1 MARAAARKEGGSR
14 TVRAAGGA
22 FLCLAL
28 GLATAALAGDGALE
42 TAGRR
47 LRLAIEVRGNLRDSE
62 ANRFPSPFP
71 FRSDQLPVGQ
81 RQAFL
86 STVDP
91 GEHAELALVSLRLD
105 ADLGRRVA
113 GRLKIDAIDLYDRNP
128 TSTDREIDLDEAWL
142 RWGEESAPAALPAS
156 RSAYVKFGKFGKFER
171 QDDRHLESYGL
182 AATAFNRFEDAGL
195 EVGADLGRHAYAKLS
210 WTAGNPVFLRDPNA
224 LAGDNGTAPLG
235 RAQPDNV
242 PELGTGIDILYD
254 AEIESLDLGQY
265 AESGAALGLRFAD
278 DSGGRAVDA
287 MVWRYQRKL
296 APRAKLHGTFY
307 GGDLDT
313 LDGPFANTALPI
325 RGDAKR
331 ETGANLWIYL
341 GGLSL
346 FAQAVDQEIAGMS
359 RSGYDIEAAWTI
371 DLPLVW
377 ALAGRQLFPS
387 IQPALRYSK
396 LDPDFDGGSPVFP
409 APSLRWEWTKQ
420 DLGLRVAILPDL
432 DVTFEQNRNEFIL
445 GNGSH
450 RRNDET
456 LLTVRWRYGR

>member
-1 MARAAARKEGGSR
+1 
-14 TVRAAGGA
+14 
-22 FLCLAL
+22 
-28 GLATAALAGDGALE
+28 
-42 TAGRR
+42 
-47 LRLAIEVRGNLRDSE
+47 LRLGVEVRGNLRDSD

-86 STVDP
+86 ETVEP
-91 GEHAELALVSLRLD
+91 GRHAELSLVSLRLD
-105 ADLGRRVA
+105 ADLGRRLA
-113 GRLKIDAIDLYDRNP
+113 GRVKIDAIDLYDRNP
-128 TSTDREIDLDEAWL
+128 TSSDREIDVDEAWL
-142 RWGEESAPAALPAS
+142 RWGEESAPGFLPE
-156 RSAYVKFGKFGKFER
+156 RSFAYVKFGKFGKFER

-195 EVGADLGRHAYAKLS
+195 ELGVDLGRHAYAKLS
-210 WTAGNPVFLRDPNA
+210 WTTGNPVFLRDPNA

-235 RAQPDNV
+235 RSQPGNV

-254 AEIESLDLGQY
+254 AEIETLDLGKY
-265 AESGAALGLRFAD
+265 SELGGALGLRFAD
-278 DSGGRAVDA
+278 ASGRRGVEA
-287 MVWRYQRKL
+287 MAWAYRRTL
-296 APRAKLHGTFY
+296 APRAALHGTFY

-313 LDGPFANTALPI
+313 LDGPFPDTSLPI
-325 RGDAKR
+325 RGDGKQ
-331 ETGANLWIYL
+331 ETGGNLWVYL

-359 RSGYDIEAAWTI
+359 RSGTDIEAAWNI
-371 DLPLVW
+371 ELPLRW

-387 IQPALRYSK
+387 IQPAVRYSR
-396 LDPDFDGGSPVFP
+396 LDPDFNGGSPVFP

-420 DLGLRVAILPDL
+420 DFGLRLAVLPDL

-456 LLTVRWRYGR
+456 LVTVRWRYGR